1 MQFMFCMPSE
11 RPQREPGSTILIW
24 HESDCERLMAKTI
37 EATENLFE
45 SFGVPSAIARNLQ
58 IRSSLMIEVEKFI
71 RSRSMTQAEAAK
83 YFGVSQPYISDLMN
97 GRIDRV
103 SIDKLITLLDRAGQS
118 VTISVR
124 RGRNGVRSAGPT
136 Q

>member
-1 MQFMFCMPSE
+1 
-11 RPQREPGSTILIW
+11 
-24 HESDCERLMAKTI
+24 MAKTI
-37 EATENLFE
+37 KATENLFE
-45 SFGVPSAIARNLQ
+45 SFGVSSATARNLQ
-58 IRSSLMIEVEKFI
+58 IRSSLMIELEKFI
-71 RSRSMTQAEAAK
+71 RSRSMTQIEAAK

-124 RGRNGVRSAGPT
+124 PSRNGARSARPT

>member
-1 MQFMFCMPSE
+1 MPSAK
-11 RPQREPGSTILIW
+11 PQRERGSAISIW
-24 HESDCERLMAKTI
+24 REDDCERSVAKTLK
-37 EATENLFE
+37 ATENLFE
-45 SFGVPSAIARNLQ
+45 SFGVSPESARNLQ
-58 IRSSLMIEVEKFI
+58 IRSSLMIELARFI
-71 RSRSMTQAEAAK
+71 QSRNLTQVAAAK

-118 VTISVR
+118 VNISVCS
-124 RGRNGVRSAGPT
+124 NRSGARSTRPT